1 MRRIVVVSTLVLT
14 GTAFLVSGMIGL
26 SRAPASM
33 GVGLKATIIASAIA
47 FLLTVMV
54 CVLVA
59 WPEKRRRK

>member
-1 MRRIVVVSTLVLT
+1 MRRIVVSALVLT

-26 SRAPASM
+26 SRDPASM

-47 FLLTVMV
+47 FLLTVVV

-59 WPEKRRRK
+59 WPEKRPKK